1 MMLPGGAW
9 FMSDATAA
17 PVYGDSFVMSP
28 SSTAQTQTP
37 QQQLQRHS
45 PQALVLQRSTP
56 RGVALRKPEPPT
68 EIIPLPLDE
77 VEVSIV
83 VLPVEE
89 KSLDIV
95 PFKQMLRESRDSWG
109 PLQDTAEQQQQGLGC
124 PASSSSDG
132 SSCLAIVPRDG
143 STMLGVVLGSAVRR
157 RDDDLTLPVV
167 SLRWFWFLWLLSCV
181 CDMLRVLS
189 TIVSCLCSCL
199 MLPDVLG
206 AELDSHTCLC
216 VVLPGDCAV

>member
-1 MMLPGGAW
+1 
-9 FMSDATAA
+9 MSDATAA

-28 SSTAQTQTP
+28 SSTSQGQTH

-45 PQALVLQRSTP
+45 QQALVLQRSTS
-56 RGVALRKPEPPT
+56 RGVAVRKPEPPT

-89 KSLDIV
+89 KSLGIV
-95 PFKQMLRESRDSWG
+95 PFKQMLQDSSDSW
-109 PLQDTAEQQQQGLGC
+109 AEEQQQGGGF
-124 PASSSSDG
+124 PASSSSSDG

-143 STMLGVVLGSAVRR
+143 STMLGVVLGAAVRR

-167 SLRWFWFLWLLSCV
+167 S
-181 CDMLRVLS
+181 
-189 TIVSCLCSCL
+189 
-199 MLPDVLG
+199 
-206 AELDSHTCLC
+206 
-216 VVLPGDCAV
+216 VV